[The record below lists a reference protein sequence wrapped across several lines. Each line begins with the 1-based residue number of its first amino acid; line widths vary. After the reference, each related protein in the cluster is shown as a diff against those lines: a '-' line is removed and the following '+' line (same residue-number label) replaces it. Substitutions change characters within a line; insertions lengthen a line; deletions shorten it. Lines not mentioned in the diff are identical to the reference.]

1 MSFFHNASHNCYVY
15 VVCTARH
22 LANYACYSRHEGY
35 PINPREGT
43 SRREGDQPRPA
54 TAAAPSTLT
63 PTCATA
69 PTIPPVSQSVN
80 RTPQRSNWAS
90 PSFNPFCTPSPPA
103 TTRAL
108 PTSAPATVSAPVA
121 QSPSPMS
128 APSHTRAPTSRL
140 RPTTAATSGPTRA
153 PPSALRPAAPRP
165 IAPRP
170 TAPNTQLGR
179 GQTQAPRQALGYGQL
194 PQNTTAPQTTA
205 GPTRDVPEAS
215 RHNISRDNP
224 LMALSTRRPHPE
236 GFVSPVPRRNPNA
249 PSGYPTAPTGRG
261 SGVLAPQ
268 PGPLPSPGMRNVSST
283 PGGVSSSQP
292 GVQPSLMMGWGGR
305 PLAPPPGLRNVS
317 NAPGGSSSSQPRT
330 NPAAT
335 MGPRGGML
343 APPPGL
349 QNVSNVPGGASSSQ
363 PRGNPAA
370 SMAQRGLLAPPPGFQ
385 PQPPGF
391 QNNPSMPHALGS
403 NPAGGLRAPT
413 SRPPPTLAE

>member
-1 MSFFHNASHNCYVY
+1 M
-15 VVCTARH
+15 VCSNRH
-22 LANYACYSRHEGY
+22 LANNSSFSRLEGS
-35 PINPREGT
+35 PITPRRGT
-43 SRREGDQPRPA
+43 SRQQIGRPPSI
-54 TAAAPSTLT
+54 TVSGPSAP
-63 PTCATA
+63 TA
-69 PTIPPVSQSVN
+69 PTPTRAIAPTVPPVSQSVN
-80 RTPQRSNWAS
+80 RTRQSANWAS
-90 PSFNPFCTPSPPA
+90 PSFNPFLTPSPPP

-108 PTSAPATVSAPVA
+108 VTSAPTTMSTSVA

-128 APSHTRAPTSRL
+128 APSHSGVPRL
-140 RPTTAATSGPTRA
+140 RPTIAATSGPASA
-153 PPSALRPAAPRP
+153 PSSALRPVAPRP

-179 GQTQAPRQALGYGQL
+179 GQTQAPRQAQGYGQL
-194 PQNTTAPQTTA
+194 PQNTTALQTTA
-205 GPTRDVPEAS
+205 GPTRDVPGAS

-224 LMALSTRRPHPE
+224 LMALSTRRPHPQV
-236 GFVSPVPRRNPNA
+236 FVSPVPRRDPNA

-261 SGVLAPQ
+261 SGMLAPQ

-292 GVQPSLMMGWGGR
+292 GVQPSWMMGWGGR

-317 NAPGGSSSSQPRT
+317 NASGGSSSSQPRSNT
-330 NPAAT
+330 AAT

-403 NPAGGLRAPT
+403 NPAGGLRAPNF
-413 SRPPPTLAE
+413 RPPPTLAE